1 LRALRCRNSRSVG
14 EHEGGAGAVLTEI
27 TPEVSS
33 QTVPPTA
40 TGVLLE
46 LKGISKFFGS
56 VRALNNVDFVA
67 QSGEVHAIVG
77 ENGAGKSTLVTIAA
91 GALQADC
98 GSIAVRGKRVS
109 PTSVRILRRVG
120 ISIAY
125 QHPALPPDLT
135 VSECIGL
142 VAPRFASRASAA
154 EVRSLTAKVATSM
167 LSMRPDQRIAELTL
181 AQRHVV
187 EIARALSTNPHT
199 IVLDEP
205 TEPLQDAD
213 VRMLFELI
221 ADLKHAGKAI
231 VYISHRLNDVKQI
244 ADRISILRDG
254 ELVETRKSEEFSPS
268 EIIDLIVGRPLAQQ
282 FPTKGLVH
290 QTDATSPFTVSHAS
304 GAHFNDVSLD
314 VRPGE
319 IVGLVGVEGQGQR
332 EFIRAIAGADKLQRG
347 EIRILGQRLVGQG
360 AITARAAGI
369 GFVPDDRHQEGL
381 FLPLSVRENLTIGQL
396 PALAPNGVVSAK
408 RERSVTGRAIE
419 TFGIKTSGLEARV
432 ATLSGGNQQK
442 VLLGREIAAEPR
454 ALLVDEPTK
463 GVDVGSRSEIYQR
476 LRGLSRTG
484 VPILV
489 CSSDGVEL
497 EGLCDRVLVF
507 ARGRIIRELAGREVT
522 DANITEANLKATASR
537 DAEAPTT
544 RWSRLSRISSSVYL
558 PMLALTFLIAVVCC
572 GAALVDPGFL
582 SPLSIGPALTLL
594 SILILV
600 SFAQLS
606 AILIGEF
613 DLSVGPLTGLVVVL
627 ASFAIPA
634 GASPMEIVI
643 GSVEVVLICTAVGFL
658 QGLAIFGLRLP
669 SIVVT
674 LATFFGFQGFGL
686 LLRPLPGGLIEG
698 RLLDALAFPVISCV
712 PAVFVGAIGVGV
724 GLEWVLLRRPSG
736 REARA
741 VGSDL
746 SSALKLGVNQMR
758 VGLVAFTVGGL
769 LTGLA
774 GLILA
779 AEVGDGIAGLGIDYT
794 LMSVTAVVLGGA
806 SITGGRGSFIATLFG
821 AILIQAVIT
830 ATPFL
835 QLGSEWNY
843 WITGATMLLAAGL
856 FGLARSSEA
865 SR

>member
-1 LRALRCRNSRSVG
+1 
-14 EHEGGAGAVLTEI
+14 VLTEM
-27 TPEVSS
+27 TPDVSS
-33 QTVPPTA
+33 QTAPSTA
-40 TGVLLE
+40 TDVLLE
-46 LKGISKFFGS
+46 LKGITKFFGS
-56 VRALNNVDFVA
+56 VRALNNVDLVA
-67 QSGEVHAIVG
+67 RAGEVHAIVG

-91 GALQADC
+91 GALQADE
-98 GSIAVRGKRVS
+98 GSIEVRGKTIS
-109 PTSVRILRRVG
+109 PTSVCILRGVG
-120 ISIAY
+120 VSIAY

-142 VAPRFASRASAA
+142 VAPQFASRASAA
-154 EVRSLTAKVATSM
+154 DVRSLTAKAATSM
-167 LSMRPDQRIAELTL
+167 LTVRPDQRIAELTL

-187 EIARALSTNPHT
+187 EIARALATNPDT

-205 TEPLQDAD
+205 TEPLQEAD
-213 VRMLFELI
+213 VKTLFELI
-221 ADLKHAGKAI
+221 ADLKRSGKAI
-231 VYISHRLNDVKQI
+231 IYISHRLNDVKQI

-254 ELVETRKSEEFSPS
+254 ELVATRKAEGFSPS
-268 EIIDLIVGRPLAQQ
+268 EIIGLIVGRPLAQQ
-282 FPTKGLVH
+282 FPPKGLAH
-290 QTDATSPFTVSHAS
+290 QIDATSPFVVSHAS
-304 GAHFNDVSLD
+304 GAHFSDVSLEI
-314 VRPGE
+314 RPGE

-332 EFIRAIAGADKLQRG
+332 EFIRAVAGSDELQSG
-347 EIRILGQRLVGQG
+347 EIRVLGHRLVGQG
-360 AITARAAGI
+360 AVTARAAGI

-381 FLPLSVRENLTIGQL
+381 FLPLSVRENLAIGQL
-396 PALAPNGVVSAK
+396 AVLASNGVISGK

-432 ATLSGGNQQK
+432 TTLSGGNQQK

-476 LRGLSRTG
+476 LRGLSQTG
-484 VPILV
+484 VPVLV

-507 ARGRIIRELAGREVT
+507 ARGRIIRELSGHEVT
-522 DANITEANLKATASR
+522 DANITEANLKATVSR
-537 DAEAPTT
+537 AAEGPTT
-544 RWSRLSRISSSVYL
+544 GWSRLHQISSSVYL
-558 PMLALTFLIAVVCC
+558 PILALIFLIAVVCC
-572 GAALVDPGFL
+572 GATIVNAGFL

-634 GASPMEIVI
+634 GASSMEIVI
-643 GSVEVVLICTAVGFL
+643 GSLAVVLICTAVGFV

-674 LATFFGFQGFGL
+674 LATFFGFQGVGL
-686 LLRPLPGGLIEG
+686 LFRPLPGGLIEG
-698 RLLDALAFPVISCV
+698 RLLDALSFPVISFV
-712 PAVFVGAIGVGV
+712 PAVFVGAVAISV
-724 GLEWVLLRRPSG
+724 GLEWLLLHRPSG

-746 SSALKLGVNQMR
+746 SSALKLGVSQMR

-821 AILIQAVIT
+821 AVLIQAVIT

-843 WITGATMLLAAGL
+843 WITGATTLVAAGL
-856 FGLARSSEA
+856 FGVARSEA

>member
-1 LRALRCRNSRSVG
+1 MC
-14 EHEGGAGAVLTEI
+14 GGPAVLTEMTADASAPAYPSVI
-27 TPEVSS
+27 AN
-33 QTVPPTA
+33 VP
-40 TGVLLE
+40 LE
-46 LKGISKFFGS
+46 LKGISKFFGN
-56 VRALNNVDFVA
+56 VRALHNVDFSVA
-67 QSGEVHAIVG
+67 AGEVHAIVG

-91 GALQADC
+91 GALQADA
-98 GSIAVRGKRVS
+98 GSIAVRTKIINR
-109 PTSVRILRRVG
+109 TSVRILRGAG

-135 VSECIGL
+135 VSECIGV
-142 VAPRFASRASAA
+142 VAPRFATRAGAM
-154 EVRSLTAKVATSM
+154 EVTSLTAKVATPM
-167 LSMRPDQRIAELTL
+167 LSVRPDQRIAELTL

-187 EIARALSTNPHT
+187 EIARALATDPDV

-205 TEPLQDAD
+205 TEPLQEAE
-213 VRMLFELI
+213 VKKLFNLIEEL
-221 ADLKHAGKAI
+221 KQAGKAI

-254 ELVETRKSEEFSPS
+254 ELVATRRSEAFAPS

-282 FPTKGLVH
+282 FPPKPFI
-290 QTDATSPFTVSHAS
+290 DRAKATPTLAVSQVS
-304 GAHFNDVSLD
+304 GRNFEGIDLAIL
-314 VRPGE
+314 PGE

-332 EFIRAIAGADKLQRG
+332 EFIRTVAGAEYLQGG
-347 EIRILGQRLVGQG
+347 EIQILGQRIPSLS
-360 AITARAAGI
+360 ITAARASGI

-381 FLPLSVRENLTIGQL
+381 FLPLSVRENLAIGQL
-396 PALAPNGVVSAK
+396 AALAPNGIISSEAEGSAT
-408 RERSVTGRAIE
+408 RRAVH
-419 TFGIKTSGLEARV
+419 TFEIKTSGIETRV

-442 VLLGREIAAEPR
+442 VLLGREISAGPR

-476 LRGLSRTG
+476 LRALSQTG

-507 ARGRIIRELAGREVT
+507 ARGRIIRELVGHEVT
-522 DANITEANLKATASR
+522 DTNITEANLRATVSR
-537 DAEAPTT
+537 TAETPIV
-544 RWSRLSRISSSVYL
+544 RWSRFQKISSSVYS
-558 PMLALTFLIAVVCC
+558 PIIPLTLLIALV
-572 GAALVDPGFL
+572 GAGATIVNPAFL

-600 SFAQLS
+600 SFAQFS

-634 GASPMEIVI
+634 GASPIEIVV
-643 GSVEVVLICTAVGFL
+643 GALAVVGICTAVGFV

-686 LLRPLPGGLIEG
+686 LLRPLPGGLIDG
-698 RLLDALAFPVISCV
+698 RLLDWLAFPVISTV
-712 PAVFVGAIGVGV
+712 PAVFIGAILAGLA
-724 GLEWVLLRRPSG
+724 LEWALFRRPVG

-741 VGSDL
+741 SGSNMPA
-746 SSALKLGVNQMR
+746 ALKLGVNRVR
-758 VGLVAFTVGGL
+758 VGLIAFTMGGL
-769 LTGLA
+769 LTGFA

-779 AEVGDGIAGLGIDYT
+779 AQVGDGIAGLGVDYT

-806 SITGGRGSFIATLFG
+806 SITGGRGSFIATIFG

-843 WITGATMLLAAGL
+843 WITGATTLLAAGL
-856 FGLARSSEA
+856 FGVTRSSETQ
-865 SR
+865 R

>member
-1 LRALRCRNSRSVG
+1 
-14 EHEGGAGAVLTEI
+14 VLTEM

-33 QTVPPTA
+33 QTVPSTA
-40 TGVLLE
+40 TDVLLE
-46 LKGISKFFGS
+46 LRGISKFFGG

-67 QSGEVHAIVG
+67 RAGEVHAIVG

-91 GALQADC
+91 GALQADA
-98 GSIAVRGKRVS
+98 GSIAVRGETVS

-142 VAPRFASRASAA
+142 VAPRFASRARAA

-167 LSMRPDQRIAELTL
+167 LSVRPDQRIAELTL

-187 EIARALSTNPHT
+187 EIARALSTDPDT

-205 TEPLQDAD
+205 TEALQEAD

-221 ADLKHAGKAI
+221 ADLKRTKAI
-231 VYISHRLNDVKQI
+231 IYISHRLNDVKQI

-254 ELVETRKSEEFSPS
+254 ELVATRKAEEFSSS

-282 FPTKGLVH
+282 FPPKGLVH
-290 QTDATSPFTVSHAS
+290 QTNATSPFAVLHAS

-314 VRPGE
+314 IRPGE

-332 EFIRAIAGADKLQRG
+332 EFIRAVAGADELQRG
-347 EIRILGQRLVGQG
+347 EIRVLGRRLGGQG
-360 AITARAAGI
+360 AMTARAAGI

-396 PALAPNGVVSAK
+396 TALAPNGVVSAK

-476 LRGLSRTG
+476 LRGLSQTG
-484 VPILV
+484 APILV

-507 ARGRIIRELAGREVT
+507 ARGRIIRELTGREVT
-522 DANITEANLKATASR
+522 DANITEANLKATVSR
-537 DAEAPTT
+537 AAEAPTT
-544 RWSRLSRISSSVYL
+544 RWFRLRGISSSVYL
-558 PMLALTFLIAVVCC
+558 PTLALTFLIAVVCC
-572 GAALVDPGFL
+572 GAALVNPGFL
-582 SPLSIGPALTLL
+582 SPLSLGPALTLL

-643 GSVEVVLICTAVGFL
+643 GSVEVVLICTAVGFV

-698 RLLDALAFPVISCV
+698 RLLDALAFPVISFV
-712 PAVFVGAIGVGV
+712 PAVFVGAIAVGV

-806 SITGGRGSFIATLFG
+806 SITGGRGSFISTLFG
-821 AILIQAVIT
+821 AILIHAVIT

-843 WITGATMLLAAGL
+843 WITGATTLFAAGL

>member
-1 LRALRCRNSRSVG
+1 M
-14 EHEGGAGAVLTEI
+14 LTEM
-27 TPEVSS
+27 TPVVSS
-33 QTVPPTA
+33 QTVPSTA
-40 TGVLLE
+40 TDVLLE
-46 LKGISKFFGS
+46 LKGISKFFGG
-56 VRALNNVDFVA
+56 VRALNKVDFVA
-67 QSGEVHAIVG
+67 RAGEVHAIVG

-91 GALQADC
+91 GALRADA
-98 GSIAVRGKRVS
+98 GSIAVRGKTVG

-135 VSECIGL
+135 VSECIAL
-142 VAPRFASRASAA
+142 AAPQFASRASAA
-154 EVRSLTAKVATSM
+154 EIRSLAAKVATSM
-167 LSMRPDQRIAELTL
+167 LSVRPDQRIAELTL

-187 EIARALSTNPHT
+187 EIVRALSTDPDT
-199 IVLDEP
+199 VVLDEP
-205 TEPLQDAD
+205 TEPLQEAD
-213 VRMLFELI
+213 VRMLFKLI
-221 ADLKHAGKAI
+221 ADLKRTGKAI
-231 VYISHRLNDVKQI
+231 IYISHRLNDVKQI

-254 ELVETRKSEEFSPS
+254 ELVATRKAEEFSSS

-282 FPTKGLVH
+282 FPPKGLVH
-290 QTDATSPFTVSHAS
+290 QTNATSRFAVLHAS

-314 VRPGE
+314 IRPGE

-332 EFIRAIAGADKLQRG
+332 EFIRAVAGADQLQSG
-347 EIRILGQRLVGQG
+347 EIRVLGHRLAGRA

-381 FLPLSVRENLTIGQL
+381 FLPLTVRENLTIGQL
-396 PALAPNGVVSAK
+396 TALAPNGVVSAK
-408 RERSVTGRAIE
+408 RERSVASRAVE

-476 LRGLSRTG
+476 LRELSQTG

-507 ARGRIIRELAGREVT
+507 ARGQIIRELTGREVT
-522 DANITEANLKATASR
+522 DANITEANLKATVSR
-537 DAEAPTT
+537 TAEAPTA
-544 RWSRLSRISSSVYL
+544 RWSWVRRISSSVYL
-558 PMLALTFLIAVVCC
+558 PILALTFLIVVVCC
-572 GAALVDPGFL
+572 GAAIVNPSFL

-643 GSVEVVLICTAVGFL
+643 GSLVVVLICTAVGFV

-698 RLLDALAFPVISCV
+698 RLLDALAIPVISFV
-712 PAVFVGAIGVGV
+712 PAVFVGAIAVGV
-724 GLEWVLLRRPSG
+724 GLEWVLLRRRSG

-741 VGSDL
+741 LGSDP
-746 SSALKLGVNQMR
+746 SSALKLGVSQMR

-769 LTGLA
+769 LA
-774 GLILA
+774 
-779 AEVGDGIAGLGIDYT
+779 D
-794 LMSVTAVVLGGA
+794 
-806 SITGGRGSFIATLFG
+806 
-821 AILIQAVIT
+821 
-830 ATPFL
+830 
-835 QLGSEWNY
+835 
-843 WITGATMLLAAGL
+843 
-856 FGLARSSEA
+856 
-865 SR
+865 SRV

>member
-1 LRALRCRNSRSVG
+1 MTSEL
-14 EHEGGAGAVLTEI
+14 
-27 TPEVSS
+27 SS
-33 QTVPPTA
+33 QTGPQAA
-40 TGVLLE
+40 TDVLLE
-46 LKGISKFFGS
+46 LKGVSKAFGS
-56 VRALNNVDFVA
+56 VRALHNVDLVA
-67 QSGEVHAIVG
+67 RAGEVHAIVG

-91 GALQADC
+91 GALQADA
-98 GSIAVRGKRVS
+98 GSIEVKGRTVHVA
-109 PTSVRILRRVG
+109 SVQTLRRAG

-142 VAPRFASRASAA
+142 AAPRLSSSAGA
-154 EVRSLTAKVATSM
+154 TEMRSLTERVATAM
-167 LSMRPDQRIAELTL
+167 LSVRPEQRIAELTL

-187 EIARALSTNPHT
+187 EIARALSTNPDI

-213 VRMLFELI
+213 VKKLFELI
-221 ADLKHAGKAI
+221 AELKRAGKAI
-231 VYISHRLNDVKQI
+231 IYISHRLNDVKQI
-244 ADRISILRDG
+244 ADHISILRDG
-254 ELVETRKSEEFSPS
+254 ELIATRRAENFSHS
-268 EIIDLIVGRPLAQQ
+268 EIIDLIVGRPLAHQ
-282 FPTKGLVH
+282 FPPKMRVSRPDKTL
-290 QTDATSPFTVSHAS
+290 PFVVSHAS

-314 VRPGE
+314 IRPGE

-332 EFIRAIAGADKLQRG
+332 EFIRAVAGADERQSG
-347 EIRILGQRLVGQG
+347 EISVFGHRLTGTG
-360 AITARAAGI
+360 AMTARAAGI

-381 FLPLSVRENLTIGQL
+381 FLPLSVRENLAIGQL
-396 PALAPNGVVSAK
+396 ATLASNGVISGK
-408 RERSVTGRAIE
+408 RERSVIGQDIE
-419 TFGIKTSGLEARV
+419 TFGIKTNGLEARV
-432 ATLSGGNQQK
+432 TTLSGGNQQK

-454 ALLVDEPTK
+454 ALLIDEPTK

-476 LRGLSRTG
+476 LRELSQTG

-507 ARGRIIRELAGREVT
+507 ARGRIIRELSGRQVT
-522 DANITEANLKATASR
+522 DANITEANLKATVSR
-537 DAEAPTT
+537 VVEPPTT
-544 RWSRLSRISSSVYL
+544 GRSLLRRTSSSIYL
-558 PMLALTFLIAVVCC
+558 PILALIFLITVVCS
-572 GAALVDPGFL
+572 GATLVNPGFL
-582 SPLSIGPALTLL
+582 SPLSLGPALTLL
-594 SILILV
+594 SILVLV

-634 GASPMEIVI
+634 GASPVEIVL
-643 GSVEVVLICTAVGFL
+643 GSLAVVLICTAVGFI

-674 LATFFGFQGFGL
+674 LATFFGFQGIGL

-698 RLLDALAFPVISCV
+698 HLLDSLAFPVIFFV
-712 PAVFVGAIGVGV
+712 PAVFVVAVAIGI
-724 GLEWVLLRRPSG
+724 GLEWLLLRWPSG

-746 SSALKLGVNQMR
+746 SSALKLGVSQMR
-758 VGLVAFTVGGL
+758 VGLAAFTVGGL
-769 LTGLA
+769 LSGLA

-843 WITGATMLLAAGL
+843 WITGATTLVAAGL
-856 FGLARSSEA
+856 FGIARSEA
-865 SR
+865 PR